1 MFRVLV
7 VGFFVA
13 SSAFAQTLRT
23 SAPITNIAYE
33 VTVDSAAVGQRQL
46 GVTMTFN
53 VSGNTPVVLA
63 LPAWSPGHYVLL
75 WFSRRVSNFS
85 PQQNGTALDWRKLDF
100 QTWEIKPRGSGTVR
114 VSFRY
119 LANAVDRA
127 VAWTAPNFAFFNGTN
142 VFLYP
147 VGRGFNWPAR
157 VTIRTE
163 PAWRVATGMDPAGV
177 NTFTASNFHDL
188 TDMPFYVGRFAI
200 DSTQI
205 AGKWVRLAFYP
216 ASTLT
221 PARRDRTF
229 GWLQKFVPWHI
240 AVFGEAPFRNY
251 TIFQRSDTLVNGG
264 GLEHQSSQVDEVH
277 VSGLDAPYLP
287 GLYSHEFFHAWN
299 VKRLRPADL
308 VPYRYDDAQQT
319 TWLWVS
325 EGITDYYGAL
335 GLVRGGVNDSTGFFD
350 FIADEIY
357 SIASAPPTALSD
369 ASFDAWIGA
378 TDGSGGLYYPKG
390 GFVGFLLDVL
400 IRDASDN
407 RHSLDQVMRTLYDQT
422 YKRGRGFTA
431 SDWWGEVSREA
442 NGKSF
447 ADFARRYVDGR
458 ERPPIDSILA
468 LAALQVKTDTLRE
481 PRLGAGIA
489 TDSIG
494 ATITQI
500 VPGGAGAA
508 AGLAS
513 GDRVV
518 SIGDVAINAD
528 SSFDVFRRYYNKTA
542 ATTLPLVVKRGAQTL
557 TLQLPVR
564 LTPRV
569 VTVVSPVPNASKK
582 AVEVRT
588 GILKGMQQV
597 GGVDLGHSKSTN

>member
-1 MFRVLV
+1 MLRAFTFAAI
-7 VGFFVA
+7 VGVN
-13 SSAFAQTLRT
+13 SAAAAQQLHQ
-23 SAPITNIAYE
+23 SAPITNINYE
-33 VTVDSAAVGQRQL
+33 ITADSAAVGQRQL
-46 GVTMTFN
+46 GVSMTFT
-53 VSGNTPVVLA
+53 VSSTAPVVLA

-75 WFSRRVSNFS
+75 WFSRRVSNFA
-85 PQQNGTALDWRKLDF
+85 PEQNGAALDWHELDY
-100 QTWEIKPRGSGTVR
+100 QTWEITPRGAGTVR
-114 VSFRY
+114 VAFKY

-157 VTIRTE
+157 VTVRTA
-163 PAWRVATGMDPAGV
+163 PSWRIATGMDPAGV
-177 NTFTASNFHDL
+177 NTFSATNYHDL

-205 AGKWVRLAFYP
+205 AGKWIRLAFYP
-216 ASTLT
+216 ASSLT

-229 GWLQKFVPWHI
+229 GWLQKFVPRHI

-251 TIFQRSDTLVNGG
+251 TLFQRSDTVVNGG
-264 GLEHQSSQVDEVH
+264 GLEHQASQVDEVLT
-277 VSGLDAPYLP
+277 SQLDASYLP
-287 GLYSHEFFHAWN
+287 DLYSHEFFHAWN

-319 TWLWVS
+319 KWLWVS
-325 EGITDYYGAL
+325 EGVTDYYGAL

-350 FIADEIY
+350 FIAGEIA

-369 ASFDAWIGA
+369 ASLDAWIA
-378 TDGSGGLYYPKG
+378 PTDGSGGLYYPKG

-422 YKRGRGFTA
+422 YKRGRGFTPA
-431 SDWWGEVSREA
+431 DWWSEVSRAA

-447 ADFARRYVDGR
+447 TDFARRYVDGR
-458 ERPPIDSILA
+458 ETIPIDSLLA

-500 VPGGAGAA
+500 VPNGAGAA
-508 AGLAS
+508 AGLTS
-513 GDRVV
+513 GDRLV
-518 SIGDVAINAD
+518 SIGDVTISAD
-528 SSFDVFRRYYNKTA
+528 SSFDVFRRRYNNTT
-542 ATTLPLVVKRGAQTL
+542 ATTLPMVVKRGTQTL

-564 LTPRV
+564 LTPRI
-569 VTVVSPVPNASKK
+569 VTVVTPLPNAPEK
-582 AVEVRT
+582 AVRIRA
-588 GILKGMQQV
+588 GILKG
-597 GGVDLGHSKSTN
+597 STS

>member
-1 MFRVLV
+1 MFRALLIALV
-7 VGFFVA
+7 FA
-13 SSAFAQTLRT
+13 TSAAAQQLKP
-23 SAPITNIAYE
+23 SAPITNISYE
-33 VTVDSAAVGQRQL
+33 ITADSAAVGQRQL
-46 GVTMTFN
+46 GVAMTFN
-53 VSGNTPVVLA
+53 VSGTAPVVLA

-75 WFSRRVSNFS
+75 WFARRVSAFS
-85 PQQNGTALDWRKLDF
+85 PQQNGAALQWRKLDF
-100 QTWEIKPRGSGTVR
+100 QTWQIEPRSAGTVTVR
-114 VSFRY
+114 FKY

-163 PAWRVATGMDPAGV
+163 PSWRVATGMDPAPGT
-177 NTFTASNFHDL
+177 NAFTASNYHDL

-205 AGKWVRLAFYP
+205 AGKWVRLAWYP

-229 GWLQKFVPWHI
+229 GWLQKFLPRHI

-264 GLEHQSSQVDEVH
+264 GLEHQASQVDEVH
-277 VSGLDAPYLP
+277 VSGLDASYLP

-335 GLVRGGVNDSTGFFD
+335 GLVRGGVNDSTGFFE
-350 FIADEIY
+350 FIADEIS

-390 GFVGFLLDVL
+390 GFVGFVLDVL
-400 IRDASDN
+400 IRDASN
-407 RHSLDQVMRTLYDQT
+407 NQHSLDQVMRTLYDQT
-422 YKRGRGFTA
+422 YKRGRGFTSA
-431 SDWWGEVSREA
+431 DWWSEVSRAA
-442 NGKSF
+442 NGRSF
-447 ADFARRYVDGR
+447 TDFARRYVDGR
-458 ERPPIDSILA
+458 EAMPIDSVLV
-468 LAALQVKTDTLRE
+468 LAALRVHTDTLRE
-481 PRLGAGIA
+481 PRLGVGTA
-489 TDSIG
+489 TDSSGI
-494 ATITQI
+494 TITQ
-500 VPGGAGAA
+500 VSPTGAGAA
-508 AGLAS
+508 AGLAT
-513 GDRVV
+513 GDRLV
-518 SIGDVAINAD
+518 SIGDVAITND
-528 SSFDVFRRYYNKTA
+528 SSFDAFRARYNATS
-542 ATTLPLVVKRGAQTL
+542 ATTLPLVVKRAGQTL

-564 LTPRV
+564 LAPRV
-569 VTVVSPVPNASKK
+569 RTAVSELPNASEK
-582 AVEVRT
+582 AIRIRT
-588 GILKGMQQV
+588 GILKG
-597 GGVDLGHSKSTN
+597 STP

>member
-1 MFRVLV
+1 MLRA
-7 VGFFVA
+7 FVIA
-13 SSAFAQTLRT
+13 TILAGSAGAQQLRQ

-33 VTVDSAAVGQRQL
+33 ITADSAAVGRRQL
-46 GVTMTFN
+46 GVAMTFN
-53 VSGNTPVVLA
+53 VSGTAPIVLA

-75 WFSRRVSNFS
+75 WFSRRVSNFA
-85 PQQNGTALDWRKLDF
+85 PQQNGAALEWRKLDF
-100 QTWEIKPRGSGTVR
+100 QTWEIKPRGAGQVR
-114 VSFRY
+114 VTFQY

-147 VGRGFNWPAR
+147 VGRGFSWPAR
-157 VTIRTE
+157 VTVRTE
-163 PAWRVATGMDPAGV
+163 PSWQIATGMDPAGA
-177 NTFTASNFHDL
+177 NSFSATNYHDL
-188 TDMPFYVGRFAI
+188 TDNPFYVGRFAI

-229 GWLQKFVPWHI
+229 GWLQKFVPRHI

-251 TIFQRSDTLVNGG
+251 TLFQRSDTLVNGG
-264 GLEHQSSQVDEVH
+264 GLEHQASQVDEVH
-277 VSGLDAPYLP
+277 VTQLDAPYLP

-299 VKRLRPADL
+299 VKRLRPVDL

-319 TWLWVS
+319 NWLWVS
-325 EGITDYYGAL
+325 EGVTDYYGELAL
-335 GLVRGGVNDSTGFFD
+335 TRGGVHDSTGFFN
-350 FIADEIY
+350 FIADEIA

-390 GFVGFLLDVL
+390 GFIGFLLDVL

-407 RHSLDQVMRTLYDQT
+407 RHSLDQVMRTLYDET
-422 YKRGRGFTA
+422 YKRGRGFTP
-431 SDWWGEVSREA
+431 SDWWGAVSKAA

-458 ERPPIDSILA
+458 ETIPVDSLLA
-468 LAALQVKTDTLRE
+468 LAALRVKSDTLRE
-481 PRLGAGIA
+481 PRLGVGTA
-489 TDSIG
+489 TDSLGI
-494 ATITQI
+494 TIT
-500 VPGGAGAA
+500 GLSANGAGAT
-508 AGLAS
+508 AGLAV
-513 GDRVV
+513 GDRLV
-518 SIGDVAINAD
+518 SIGEIAINSD
-528 SSFDVFRRYYNKTA
+528 SAFDAFRERYNGTT
-542 ATTLPLVVKRGAQTL
+542 ATTLPLVVKRGTQTL

-564 LTPRV
+564 LVQRVRTV
-569 VTVVSPVPNASKK
+569 VTPLANASEK
-582 AVEVRT
+582 AVRIRSA
-588 GILKGMQQV
+588 ILRG
-597 GGVDLGHSKSTN
+597 LTS

>member
-1 MFRVLV
+1 MLRALT
-7 VGFFVA
+7 
-13 SSAFAQTLRT
+13 FAAILSTTAAAQQLHP
-23 SAPITNIAYE
+23 SAPITNVSYE
-33 VTVDSAAVGQRQL
+33 ITADSAAVGQRQL
-46 GVTMTFN
+46 GVAMTFN
-53 VSGNTPVVLA
+53 VSGTAPVVLA

-75 WFSRRVSNFS
+75 WFSRRVSNFN
-85 PQQNGTALDWRKLDF
+85 PQQKGASLDWRKLDY
-100 QTWEIKPRGSGTVR
+100 QTWEIRPRSAGTVR
-114 VSFRY
+114 VTFKY

-163 PAWRVATGMDPAGV
+163 PSWRIATGMDPAGV
-177 NTFTASNFHDL
+177 NTFTAANYHDL

-205 AGKWVRLAFYP
+205 SGKWVRLAFYP

-229 GWLQKFVPWHI
+229 GWLQKFLPHHI

-264 GLEHQSSQVDEVH
+264 GLEHQASQVDEVH
-277 VSGLDAPYLP
+277 VSQLDADYLP

-325 EGITDYYGAL
+325 EGVTDYYGAL
-335 GLVRGGVNDSTGFFD
+335 ALVRGFVNDSTGFFA
-350 FIADEIY
+350 FIADEIS

-390 GFVGFLLDVL
+390 GFVGFLLDIM

-422 YKRGRGFTA
+422 YKRGRGFTP
-431 SDWWGEVSREA
+431 SDWWGEVSRAA

-458 ERPPIDSILA
+458 EALPIDSVLA
-468 LAALQVKTDTLRE
+468 LAALRVKSDTLRE
-481 PRLGAGIA
+481 PRLGVGTA
-489 TDSIG
+489 TDSAG
-494 ATITQI
+494 LTITQ
-500 VPGGAGAA
+500 VAPTGAGAA
-508 AGLAS
+508 AGLTS
-513 GDRVV
+513 GDRLV
-518 SIGDVAINAD
+518 SIGDVRISND
-528 SSFDVFRRYYNKTA
+528 SSFDAFRARYNNTT
-542 ATTLPLVVKRGAQTL
+542 ATTLPLVVRRGTQTL

-564 LTPRV
+564 LLTRV
-569 VTVVSPVPNASKK
+569 RTVVSPIPNAPEK
-582 AVEVRT
+582 AVRIRT
-588 GILKGMQQV
+588 GILKG
-597 GGVDLGHSKSTN
+597 STS

>member
-1 MFRVLV
+1 MRRVLV
-7 VGFFVA
+7 I
-13 SSAFAQTLRT
+13 AFACAGTAAAQQPRT
-23 SAPITNIAYE
+23 SAPITNINYE
-33 VTVDSAAVGQRQL
+33 ITADSAAVGQRQL
-46 GVTMTFN
+46 GVAMTFN
-53 VSGNTPVVLA
+53 VSSTAPVVLA

-85 PQQNGTALDWRKLDF
+85 PQQNGAALDWRKLDF
-100 QTWEIKPRGSGTVR
+100 QTWEIKPRSVGQVR
-114 VSFRY
+114 LTFKY

-157 VTIRTE
+157 VTVRTE
-163 PAWRVATGMDPAGV
+163 PSWRVATGMDPAGAA
-177 NTFTASNFHDL
+177 NTFSASNYHDL

-205 AGKWVRLAFYP
+205 AGKWIRLAFYP

-229 GWLQKFVPWHI
+229 GWLNKFVPQQI

-277 VSGLDAPYLP
+277 VSQLDAPYLP

-308 VPYRYDDAQQT
+308 VPYRYDDAQPT

-325 EGITDYYGAL
+325 EGVTDYYGAVA
-335 GLVRGGVNDSTGFFD
+335 LVRGGVNDSTGFFD
-350 FIADEIY
+350 EIAGQI
-357 SIASAPPTALSD
+357 SSTASAPPTALSD
-369 ASFDAWIGA
+369 ASFDAWIA
-378 TDGSGGLYYPKG
+378 PTDGSGGLYYPKG
-390 GFVGFLLDVL
+390 GFVGFLLDVM

-407 RHSLDQVMRTLYDQT
+407 RSSLDHVMRALYENT
-422 YKRGRGFTA
+422 YKRGRGFSPA
-431 SDWWGEVSREA
+431 DWWGEVSRAA

-447 ADFARRYVDGR
+447 AEFARRYVDGR
-458 ERPPIDSILA
+458 EPLPIDSILA
-468 LAALQVKTDTLRE
+468 LAALRVKSDTLRE
-481 PRLGAGIA
+481 PRLGVNTAS
-489 TDSIG
+489 DSTGVAVTTVTPTG
-494 ATITQI
+494 A
-500 VPGGAGAA
+500 AAA
-508 AGLAS
+508 AGLTI
-513 GDRVV
+513 GDRLI
-518 SIGDVAINAD
+518 SIGDVAITAD
-528 SSFDVFRRYYNKTA
+528 SSFDAFRNRYNATT
-542 ATTLPLVVKRGAQTL
+542 ATTLPMVIRRGTQTL

-564 LTPRV
+564 LATRV
-569 VTVVSPVPNASKK
+569 RTVVSPAPGASPK
-582 AVEVRT
+582 AVRIRT
-588 GILKGMQQV
+588 GILKG
-597 GGVDLGHSKSTN
+597 STS

>member
-1 MFRVLV
+1 MLRALV
-7 VGFFVA
+7 IA
-13 SSAFAQTLRT
+13 LIFATDAAAQQIHQ
-23 SAPITNIAYE
+23 SAPISNIAYE
-33 VTVDSAAVGQRQL
+33 ITADSSAVGRHQL
-46 GVTMTFN
+46 GVSMTFD
-53 VSGNTPVVLA
+53 VSGTAPVVLA

-75 WFSRRVSNFS
+75 WFSRRVSNFT
-85 PQQNGTALDWRKLDF
+85 PQQNGAPLEWRKLDF
-100 QTWEIKPRGSGTVR
+100 QTWEIKPRGTGQVR
-114 VSFRY
+114 VSFQY

-147 VGRGFNWPAR
+147 TGRGFNWPAR
-157 VTIRTE
+157 VTVRTE
-163 PAWRVATGMDPAGV
+163 PSWGIATGMDPAGA
-177 NTFTASNFHDL
+177 NTFSATNYHDL

-216 ASTLT
+216 ASSLT

-229 GWLQKFVPWHI
+229 GWLQKFVPKHI

-264 GLEHQSSQVDEVH
+264 GLEHQASQVDEVH
-277 VSGLDAPYLP
+277 VSQLDAGYLP

-325 EGITDYYGAL
+325 EGVTDYYGELAL
-335 GLVRGGVNDSTGFFD
+335 TRSGVHDSVAFFD
-350 FIADEIY
+350 FLAGEVA

-369 ASFDAWIGA
+369 ASLDAWIGA

-407 RHSLDQVMRTLYDQT
+407 HHSLDQVMRNLYDQT
-422 YKRGRGFTA
+422 YKRGRGFTP
-431 SDWWGEVSREA
+431 SDWWGEVSKAA
-442 NGKSF
+442 NGKNF
-447 ADFARRYVDGR
+447 ADFAHRYVDGR
-458 ERPPIDSILA
+458 EPPPIDSVLA
-468 LAALQVKTDTLRE
+468 LVGLRAKSDTLRE
-481 PRLGAGIA
+481 PRLGVATS
-489 TDSIG
+489 TDSLG
-494 ATITQI
+494 IT
-500 VPGGAGAA
+500 VTGLAANGAGAV
-508 AGLAS
+508 AGLAV
-513 GDRVV
+513 GDRLV
-518 SIGDVAINAD
+518 SIGEVTITND
-528 SSFDVFRRYYNKTA
+528 SSFDAFRQRYNGTT
-542 ATTLPLVVKRGAQTL
+542 ATTLPLVVKRGAQTQ

-564 LTPRV
+564 LVQRVITV
-569 VTVVSPVPNASKK
+569 VTPIPNASDK
-582 AVEVRT
+582 ALRLRA
-588 GILKGMQQV
+588 GILKG
-597 GGVDLGHSKSTN
+597 STS